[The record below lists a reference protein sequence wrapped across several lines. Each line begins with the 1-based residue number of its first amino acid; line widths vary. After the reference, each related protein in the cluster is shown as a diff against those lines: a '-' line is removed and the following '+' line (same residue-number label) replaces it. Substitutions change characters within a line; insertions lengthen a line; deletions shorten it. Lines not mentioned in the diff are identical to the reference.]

1 MLWSSLQELKVL
13 LGIDPGN
20 TAQDAKLLLLNT
32 VAGDWLGEWLNRPGF
47 DLKARTE
54 YYDGTGTQN
63 LLLRSRPV
71 FTSPTVQVFTDSN
84 GNWGSTSGSFD
95 SSTSALTYGT
105 DFALR
110 LDPGE
115 EGVSRSG
122 ILVRINGY
130 WEKPAVRQTGYLS
143 PFIGQANGNVKVI
156 YTAGH
161 TIDTMPSMLRMAAN
175 FLVARLNHVWP
186 LGVELG
192 SESYEER
199 SLSYINSERSKLF
212 VLVRPMLTGFRNF
225 KW

>member
-1 MLWSSLQELKVL
+1 MLWSDLLEIKVL
-13 LGIDPGN
+13 LGLDPGN
-20 TAQDAKLLLLNT
+20 TAQDSKLLILNT
-32 VAGDWLGEWLNRPGF
+32 VVGEWLGEWLNRPGF

-71 FTSPTVQVFTDSN
+71 YTTPTVQVFADSN

-95 SSTSALTYGT
+95 TATTELVYGD

-115 EGVSRSG
+115 EGRSRSG
-122 ILVRINGY
+122 ILVRLNAY
-130 WEKPAVRQTGYLS
+130 WDKPSVRQRGLLS
-143 PFIGQANGNVKVI
+143 PFIGQANGNVKVV
-156 YTAGH
+156 YTAGY
-161 TIDTMPSMLRMAAN
+161 TVDSLPAQLRMAAN
-175 FLVARLNHVWP
+175 LLVARLNYVWP

-199 SLSYINSERSKLF
+199 SLSIITSQKSALF
-212 VLVRPMLTGFRNF
+212 VLVKPMIWSFRNLR
-225 KW
+225 W